1 MLYECAMN
9 NRRQLVSREEL
20 LFYHTL
26 VTTKLYFLL
35 YFLHFLLTSGERLQ
49 LTHRECVNVWVEN
62 MISFL
67 LCLGFTLNP
76 VFREMESSP
85 ASGQMFPRDE
95 SSGWIVIMVLPAPL
109 CSQPDNSLHS
119 PGQGV
124 TNG

>member
-26 VTTKLYFLL
+26 VTTKIYFLL

-49 LTHRECVNVWVEN
+49 LTQMTVCVRMFGWNKN

-67 LCLGFTLNP
+67 LHLVLMSQFHVHRTLCFPPIFQNETVKFRMKY
-76 VFREMESSP
+76 VFINFYILIQLIR
-85 ASGQMFPRDE
+85 
-95 SSGWIVIMVLPAPL
+95 I
-109 CSQPDNSLHS
+109 
-119 PGQGV
+119 
-124 TNG
+124 